1 MNETKKNIKYT
12 LPESFYNDSD
22 NLGNLFEVY
31 FMKQRIKIRQLMGG
45 NDGIHKVREVVAEKI
60 HLFDQNS

>member
-1 MNETKKNIKYT
+1 MNETNKNIQYT
-12 LPESFYNDSD
+12 LPASFYDDSN

-45 NDGIHKVREVVAEKI
+45 NDGIHKVGEVVAE
-60 HLFDQNS
+60 

>member
-31 FMKQRIKIRQLMGG
+31 FMGQRIKIRQLMGG
-45 NDGIHKVREVVAEKI
+45 NDGIHKVGEVVAE
-60 HLFDQNS
+60 

>member
-1 MNETKKNIKYT
+1 MNETKKNIEYT

-45 NDGIHKVREVVAEKI
+45 NDGIQKVGEVVAE
-60 HLFDQNS
+60 

>member
-1 MNETKKNIKYT
+1 MNETKKNIEYT

-31 FMKQRIKIRQLMGG
+31 FNMELRRTHRQIMGD
-45 NDGIHKVREVVAEKI
+45 NNGIHKVMEVVAE
-60 HLFDQNS
+60 

>member
-1 MNETKKNIKYT
+1 MNETKKNIEYT

-45 NDGIHKVREVVAEKI
+45 NDGIHKVGEVVAEKI

>member
-1 MNETKKNIKYT
+1 MNETDKNINYT
-12 LPESFYNDSD
+12 LPASFYDDSN

-31 FMKQRIKIRQLMGG
+31 FMGQRIKIRQLMGG

>member
-1 MNETKKNIKYT
+1 MNETKKNIEYT

-31 FMKQRIKIRQLMGG
+31 FMGQRIKIRQLMGG
-45 NDGIHKVREVVAEKI
+45 NDGIHKVGEVVAE
-60 HLFDQNS
+60 

>member
-1 MNETKKNIKYT
+1 MNETKKNIEYT

-45 NDGIHKVREVVAEKI
+45 NDGIHKVGEVVAE
-60 HLFDQNS
+60 

>member
-1 MNETKKNIKYT
+1 MNETKKNIEYT
-12 LPESFYNDSD
+12 LPASFYNDSD

-45 NDGIHKVREVVAEKI
+45 NDGIHKIMDVVAE
-60 HLFDQNS
+60 

>member
-1 MNETKKNIKYT
+1 MNETKKNTKYT

-31 FMKQRIKIRQLMGG
+31 FNMEQRMRIRQLMGG
-45 NDGIHKVREVVAEKI
+45 NDGIHKIKNDE
-60 HLFDQNS
+60 

>member
-31 FMKQRIKIRQLMGG
+31 FMGQRIKIRQLMGG
-45 NDGIHKVREVVAEKI
+45 NDGIHKGMNVVAE
-60 HLFDQNS
+60 

>member
-1 MNETKKNIKYT
+1 MNETKKNIEYT

-31 FMKQRIKIRQLMGG
+31 FMKQRIKIRQLMGC
-45 NDGIHKVREVVAEKI
+45 NDGIHKIKNDYRIE
-60 HLFDQNS
+60 